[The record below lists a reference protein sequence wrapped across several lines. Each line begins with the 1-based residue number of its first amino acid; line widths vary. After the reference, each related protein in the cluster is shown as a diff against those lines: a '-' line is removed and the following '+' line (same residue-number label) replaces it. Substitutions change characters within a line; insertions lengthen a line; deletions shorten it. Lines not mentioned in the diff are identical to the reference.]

1 MGGKQ
6 DFHVRGA
13 MIALYLFMLEIHYML
28 ICPTWHAI
36 GARGLW
42 VLCFTFP

>member
-6 DFHVRGA
+6 DFYVRGA
-13 MIALYLFMLEIHYML
+13 MIALYLFMLEMNYML
-28 ICPTWHAI
+28 IRSARRAI
-36 GARGLW
+36 GARVLW

>member
-1 MGGKQ
+1 MQ

-13 MIALYLFMLEIHYML
+13 MIALYLFVLEIHYML
-28 ICPTWHAI
+28 ICSTCRTI

-42 VLCFTFP
+42 ALCFTIS